1 MLASLH
7 FFIIM
12 STSTENKQ
20 PALYVRAHH
29 GVCHVEKEGCTYV
42 QHSVALAGWYI
53 PKEHSIYPFA
63 AMGRFDLA
71 EAMEGIYN
79 KGMDYTQFTK
89 PTVGKFFFHPT
100 KALPSTATA
109 VVLELT
115 KLQKLGEETTEV
127 SMKISF
133 GFKNNENRWE
143 VNTKDLALTALP
155 GFFGLNAQQYTE
167 WVNHFCGS
175 EVARHVIEPK
185 SVIQHREDRNIVVFK
200 KAKPQKNAVS
210 VLSGAEVAKS
220 MSAVQYPASSQ
231 KVSIDSKTLEVHAW
245 YNSMFKA
252 AIFKQ
257 LAEAGINTTL
267 LARIPVYDFPMT
279 LHDGRLPQNLE
290 YEIRRCLAKQGHAYS
305 YDEINKC
312 YYAVHSSKLQD
323 QTDKQK
329 AVSFATYA
337 NHQHKFLQR
346 ATSGYQGSIWD

>member
-12 STSTENKQ
+12 STSENKQ

-29 GVCHVEKEGCTYV
+29 GVCHIEKEGCTYV

-63 AMGRFDLA
+63 AMGRFDIM
-71 EAMEGIYN
+71 EAMEAIYN
-79 KGMDYTQFTK
+79 KGMDYTQFEK

-100 KALPSTATA
+100 KALPATATA

-133 GFKNNENRWE
+133 GYKNAEGRWE

-167 WVNHFCGS
+167 WVNHFCES
-175 EVARHVIEPK
+175 EVARLVNEPN
-185 SVIQHREDRNIVVFK
+185 SVLHHREANNIAVFK
-200 KAKPQKNAVS
+200 KTKPQKNSVS

-220 MSAVQYPASSQ
+220 MTTIQYPAGSQ
-231 KVSIDSKTLEVHAW
+231 KVSIDSKSLEVHAW
-245 YNSMFKA
+245 YNSVFKA

-257 LAEAGINTTL
+257 LTEAGINTTL

-279 LHDGRLPQNLE
+279 LHEGRLPQNLE

-305 YDEINKC
+305 YDELKKC
-312 YYAVHSSKLQD
+312 YYAVHSSKLHD

-329 AVSFATYA
+329 AISFATYA

-346 ATSGYQGSIWD
+346 ATTGYQGSIWD